1 MPQSPCQQAVTMA
14 ANRGSRCSWPRI
26 EHAVPGRKENNW
38 IRSGGGGLRGGK
50 NATCLAFR
58 IERSA
63 RVAGVVVRARDMS
76 GAIDSGLQRRVR
88 VEANR
93 PPDEQLEHRDWIGEF
108 REPFLDS

>member
-1 MPQSPCQQAVTMA
+1 
-14 ANRGSRCSWPRI
+14 
-26 EHAVPGRKENNW
+26 
-38 IRSGGGGLRGGK
+38 LRGGK
-50 NATCLAFR
+50 NATCLAFS

>member
-1 MPQSPCQQAVTMA
+1 MA
-14 ANRGSRCSWPRI
+14 SNRARCPWTKGKQLDT
-26 EHAVPGRKENNW
+26 VGRRRVAWK
-38 IRSGGGGLRGGK
+38 I
-50 NATCLAFR
+50 NATCLAFS

-93 PPDEQLEHRDWIGEF
+93 PPDEQLEHRDWIGKF

>member
-1 MPQSPCQQAVTMA
+1 
-14 ANRGSRCSWPRI
+14 
-26 EHAVPGRKENNW
+26 
-38 IRSGGGGLRGGK
+38 
-50 NATCLAFR
+50 
-58 IERSA
+58 
-63 RVAGVVVRARDMS
+63 MS